1 MTQEAFGYS
10 AATSCVLADFSQRIY
25 FAGED
30 HGKAAALVVLPDW
43 DSVATILNPTAVAS
57 ASQMP
62 GGFQMT
68 EETAAT
74 WRPRSAAWL

>member
-1 MTQEAFGYS
+1 M
-10 AATSCVLADFSQRIY
+10 I
-25 FAGED
+25 D